1 MTIINVNDGNFEK
14 EVMEKS
20 KKIPVMVDF
29 YADWCMPCKMISP
42 ILEKLAEEFD
52 GKFILAKLNTE
63 MGPVTSSAA
72 GISSIPAIAL
82 FKGGKIVDGFIGLK
96 PEEFIRN
103 WIEVN
108 ISG

>member
-1 MTIINVNDGNFEK
+1 MAVIEVNDGNFEK

-20 KKIPVMVDF
+20 KKIPVIVDF
-29 YADWCMPCKMISP
+29 YAGWCMPCTMIAP
-42 ILEKLAEEFD
+42 VLEKLAKEFD
-52 GKFILAKLNTE
+52 GRILLAKLNTE
-63 MGPVTSSAA
+63 TNPATGTAA

-82 FKGGKIVDGFIGLK
+82 VKDGKIVDGFIGLK

-108 ISG
+108 ISE